1 MAANANL
8 PQFHCSGSGIYAGRL
23 GALSVFVSLTAS
35 TKILIANVPIER
47 DSSDTCEAALSSC
60 GNEPEKL
67 SFIESHHEIGSDGN
81 EAINKV
87 GGSFLE
93 ALNRMS
99 EDNTSTNEDLYQ
111 EDLTKYT
118 VLFLDFSK
126 NKIQNGSVCTSD
138 TCCHYSIEV
147 QDMGENNEK
156 VCFCRLK
163 FI

>member
-1 MAANANL
+1 MLAANANL
-8 PQFHCSGSGIYAGRL
+8 PQFHCSGSGIFAGRL
-23 GALSVFVSLTAS
+23 GALKVFVSQTAS

-47 DSSDTCEAALSSC
+47 DSSDTCEAPLLSC
-60 GNEPEKL
+60 GNEPENL
-67 SFIESHHEIGSDGN
+67 SFIESHQEIGSDGN
-81 EAINKV
+81 EDKV

-99 EDNTSTNEDLYQ
+99 DDNSSTNEDLYQ
-111 EDLTKYT
+111 DDLTKFT

-156 VCFCRLK
+156 VCFCR
-163 FI
+163 